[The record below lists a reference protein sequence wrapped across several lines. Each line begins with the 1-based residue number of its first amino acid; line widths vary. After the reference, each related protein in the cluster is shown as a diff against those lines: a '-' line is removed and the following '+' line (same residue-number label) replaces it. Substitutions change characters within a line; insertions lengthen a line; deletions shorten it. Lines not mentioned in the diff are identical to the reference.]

1 MDKLLTI
8 IIIISAVFF
17 LYNKIRMWRSKES
30 LLKRI
35 YQTKSS
41 LSLGFFLTAFGA
53 NLLIYNRSVVDL
65 VVGAIFAIL
74 GVANIVYGYRAS
86 RHYVA
91 QLGD

>member
-17 LYNKIRMWRSKES
+17 LYNKIRMWRSSES

-41 LSLGFFLTAFGA
+41 LALGFFLTAFGA
-53 NLLIYNRSVVDL
+53 NLLIFNRSMIDI
-65 VVGAIFAIL
+65 VVGVLFAIL
-74 GVANIVYGYRAS
+74 GVANIIYGYRAS

>member
-1 MDKLLTI
+1 MLTI
-8 IIIISAVFF
+8 IVIISAVFF
-17 LYNKIRMWRSKES
+17 LYNKIKMWRSKES

-41 LSLGFFLTAFGA
+41 LSLGFFLAAFGA
-53 NLLIYNRSVVDL
+53 NLLIFNRSVIDL
-65 VVGAIFAIL
+65 VVGALFAVL
-74 GVANIVYGYRAS
+74 GVANIIYGYRAS

>member
-1 MDKLLTI
+1 
-8 IIIISAVFF
+8 
-17 LYNKIRMWRSKES
+17 MWRSQES

-41 LSLGFFLTAFGA
+41 LSLGFFLTAFGV
-53 NLLIYNRSVVDL
+53 NLLTFNRSVIDL

-74 GVANIVYGYRAS
+74 GIANIVYGYRAS

>member
-1 MDKLLTI
+1 
-8 IIIISAVFF
+8 
-17 LYNKIRMWRSKES
+17 MWRSKES

>member
-8 IIIISAVFF
+8 IIVISAVFF
-17 LYNKIRMWRSKES
+17 IYNKIRSWRSKEA

-53 NLLIYNRSVVDL
+53 NLLIYQRSMIDI
-65 VVGAIFAIL
+65 VVGITFTIL
-74 GVANIVYGYRAS
+74 GFANVFYGYRAS
-86 RHYVA
+86 RHYIT
-91 QLGD
+91 QLND

>member
-17 LYNKIRMWRSKES
+17 LYNKIRMWRSQES

-41 LSLGFFLTAFGA
+41 LSLGFFLTAFGV
-53 NLLIYNRSVVDL
+53 NLLTFNRSVIDL

-74 GVANIVYGYRAS
+74 GIANIVYGYRAS